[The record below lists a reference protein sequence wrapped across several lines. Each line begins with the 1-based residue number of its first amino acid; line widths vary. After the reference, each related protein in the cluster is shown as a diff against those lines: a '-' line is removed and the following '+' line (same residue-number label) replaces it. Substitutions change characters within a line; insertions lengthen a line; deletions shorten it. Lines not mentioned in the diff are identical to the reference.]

1 MTAQPSLMTLAR
13 RSFWLLFGGLWLFV
27 GVAMLIFALGFAV
40 KEGDYTRNGVT
51 TTGIVLTKHI
61 VPADSDSSTE
71 YRVSYRF
78 STGDGRVVEGSDT
91 IDSGA
96 WEKLVERGPIEIR
109 YVADNPG
116 SNRLASGSNVAGAA
130 IFALLGAVFGGIG
143 AVLFIRAIQGVRKAR
158 RLLQV
163 GIPAQ
168 GKVTGIEETNIQ
180 FNRRQQFKVRYSYV
194 DREGRKHEGD
204 SGYMDWT
211 EATDWV
217 VGDPVDIRYDP
228 ADPDQSSWI
237 GRPAPAASTVLD
249 VPPPGPDAP
258 PAPTAPPSP
267 PASRA

>member
-27 GVAMLIFALGFAV
+27 GVVMLLFALGFAA
-40 KEGDYTRNGVT
+40 KEGDFSRNGVT

-78 STGDGRVVEGSDT
+78 TTGDGKVVEGSESVDV
-91 IDSGA
+91 GA

-109 YVADNPG
+109 YVAGNPG
-116 SNRLASGSNVAGAA
+116 SNRLASGDNVAGAA
-130 IFALLGAVFGGIG
+130 IFALIGAVFGGIG
-143 AVLFIRAIQGVRKAR
+143 ALLFIRAIKGIRKAR

-168 GKVTGIEETNIQ
+168 GSVTGIDETNIQ
-180 FNRRQQFKVRYSYV
+180 VNRRQQFKVRYSYL
-194 DREGRKHEGD
+194 DREGRNHQGD
-204 SGYMDWT
+204 SGYMDWS

-217 VGDPVDIRYDP
+217 VGDPVDIRFDP
-228 ADPDQSSWI
+228 AAPDQSSWV
-237 GRPAPAASTVLD
+237 GRPAAA
-249 VPPPGPDAP
+249 PPPAVRDAP
-258 PAPTAPPSP
+258 PPV
-267 PASRA
+267 SRP